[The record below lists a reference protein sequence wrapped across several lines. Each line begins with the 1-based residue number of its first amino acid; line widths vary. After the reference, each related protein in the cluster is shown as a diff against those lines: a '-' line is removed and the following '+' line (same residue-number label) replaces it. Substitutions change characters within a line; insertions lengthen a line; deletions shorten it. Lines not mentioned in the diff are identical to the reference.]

1 MRMGTS
7 GAERQTH
14 CNQIKERKVEKRMA
28 IPVLVIG
35 RSGSGKTY
43 SLKNFKSNEVGVIS
57 VEKGRLPFK
66 SELKTVRVPQF
77 KDQAEMTSAAQI
89 NAAKYAWIEQ
99 VIMKSKAPAIVIDDS
114 QYLLVNEL
122 FDRAAEK
129 GYDKFTTMAA
139 NFRNLI
145 HFINDMEDESK
156 IVYFLHH
163 SEADVDGREKVK
175 TIGKMLDEKLT
186 VEGCFDIV
194 LYCQDHKFYTQSNGQ
209 STAKTPED
217 MFELEIPNDLRFV
230 DEEIRKYYGL
240 KGEKKS

>member
-1 MRMGTS
+1 MT
-7 GAERQTH
+7 
-14 CNQIKERKVEKRMA
+14 MA
-28 IPVLVIG
+28 LPVLILG

-43 SLKNFKSNEVGVIS
+43 SIKNFKPGEVGVIS

-66 SELKTVRVPQF
+66 TELKVARIPSF
-77 KDQAEMTSAAQI
+77 ASDGDIKSYASL
-89 NAAKYAWIEQ
+89 NAAKYAWVENIIRQ
-99 VIMKSKAPAIVIDDS
+99 TKTKSLVIDDS

-129 GYDKFTTMAA
+129 GYDKYTQMAA

-145 HFINDMEDESK
+145 HFINDLPEEDK

-163 SEADVDGREKVK
+163 SETDSDGREKCK

-194 LYCQDHKFYTQSNGQ
+194 LYCQDHKFFTQANGL

-217 MFELEIPNDLRFV
+217 MFPLEIPNDLKEV
-230 DEEIRKYYGL
+230 DRVIREYYGL
-240 KGEKKS
+240 EVN